1 MTDDAP
7 DVSLRE
13 AADHLGVHYMTAY
26 RHVRTGRLPA
36 ELVEGH
42 WRVRRRDLTRTEP
55 RPAGRRP
62 TAARLADRLVAGD
75 EGGAW
80 SLVEGALAGGRGPV
94 DVHLDLLAGAMRLV
108 GDRWAE
114 GTTTVDEEHRAT
126 AVCHRL
132 VGRLGPR
139 FVRRGRN
146 RGAVLLAAAP
156 GDTHALPVALAA
168 DVVRQAGWSV
178 VDLGGSVP
186 ADAVA
191 GAAAG
196 TDRLVAVGMCASTT
210 GQEPVLAEAVSAVRD
225 AVPGV
230 PVLVGGGAADAGL
243 AERLGVDGWAADAAG
258 LVACLSDL

>member
-1 MTDDAP
+1 MCVGATSP
-7 DVSLRE
+7 
-13 AADHLGVHYMTAY
+13 
-26 RHVRTGRLPA
+26 
-36 ELVEGH
+36 
-42 WRVRRRDLTRTEP
+42 RTEP
-55 RPAGRRP
+55 RPPGRRP

-80 SLVEGALAGGRGPV
+80 SLVEGALAGGQGPV

-126 AVCHRL
+126 AVCLRL

-139 FVRRGRN
+139 FVRRGRS

-191 GAAAG
+191 RAAAG
-196 TDRLVAVGMCASTT
+196 TDRLVAVGICASTSGVEAGLT
-210 GQEPVLAEAVSAVRD
+210 EAVAAVRS

-230 PVLVGGGAADAGL
+230 PVLVGGGAADAAL
-243 AERLGVDGWAADAAG
+243 AEQLGVDGWAADAAG